1 MCNWNLKEC
10 NNSGKDSSS
19 SSGGSS
25 NKIKMEKD
33 KHRFFFFLALKLKDF
48 ILKNWNTGGASN
60 NIIMQHLLISLLF
73 LKR

>member
-33 KHRFFFFLALKLKDF
+33 KHRFFFLALKLKDF